1 MPGSL
6 TARMKPMAQSL
17 NTTQI
22 AHFLGDISPFALLT
36 ADQVKLMARNIRV
49 RQLDAGE
56 ILWLQGQKVAYF
68 TIVFSGR
75 IRAVRRTAGGEEK
88 LVDILAAGRHF
99 GLAEMITDASSAV
112 TLTVAHASVILTMDK
127 RSLQR
132 ELLSNADICYRLM
145 QTMARAIFSLT
156 RELERVSFENV
167 HTRLARVLLQRTA
180 DRDYCG
186 DVRHEDLAMQLGVS
200 RETVS
205 RALNDFRRKK
215 YIETGYRKI
224 TVRDRHGLM
233 EYVEDYDQW

>member
-1 MPGSL
+1 
-6 TARMKPMAQSL
+6 MAPRL
-17 NTTQI
+17 NTKQI
-22 AHFLGDISPFALLT
+22 AHFLGEISAFALLT
-36 ADQVKLMARNIRV
+36 PDQLKVMARNIRV

-75 IRAVRRTAGGEEK
+75 IRTVRRTAAGEEK
-88 LVDILAAGRHF
+88 LVGILGAGRHF

-112 TLTVAHASVILTMDK
+112 TLTVAQASVILTMDK

-167 HTRLARVLLQRTA
+167 PTRLARILLHRA
-180 DRDYCG
+180 VDGNPGR